1 MKRVISFLTFMVG
14 VGGSTIDQPPEDVS
28 GLASTLCYT
37 YLSTYFEPM
46 TIGFTSPFP
55 TDLSVSSTSPAIG
68 STSTPSIPPTLPTS
82 LSSTGG
88 SRTTPSGS
96 TTASEST
103 TILGSTSPLGSSE
116 LSTSSS
122 LALPSSVATT
132 SASTP
137 SPTAP
142 VDRQII
148 LFTFP
153 IAVTKRDLEKRDIGG
168 FIVRDAAANR
178 QSCDAAVIF
187 SLSSNRLLDAGIPIH
202 YTPGDTN
209 KPFRA
214 TTLPSV
220 DAITTT
226 FGNVGGTLQ
235 FSNSSL
241 PGGRANFCQNPQGQ
255 VFIIF
260 TSTPVGCEL
269 VQLLVYEVHNYYNW
283 NYNNVY
289 TTIYNIIYNIV
300 YNIVHNTIYNIIHNI
315 IYNNVYNI
323 VYNNV
328 HNIIYNII
336 HNNVY
341 NNVHNIIYNIIHN
354 NVYNNVHNIIYNIIH
369 NNVYNVYNVYNNNN
383 NL

>member
-1 MKRVISFLTFMVG
+1 MKRGISFLTFMVG
-14 VGGSTIDQPPEDVS
+14 VGGSAIIDQPPGDVS

-37 YLSTYFEPM
+37 YLSTYFEPV

-55 TDLSVSSTSPAIG
+55 TDLSVSSFSPAIG
-68 STSTPSIPPTLPTS
+68 STSTPSTAPTLPTS

-88 SRTTPSGS
+88 PRTTPPGSTTALGS
-96 TTASEST
+96 TTASDST
-103 TILGSTSPLGSSE
+103 TILGSTGLG
-116 LSTSSS
+116 TSSS
-122 LALPSSVATT
+122 LSLPSSVATT

-137 SPTAP
+137 TPSAA

-168 FIVRDAAANR
+168 FIVRDAAADR

-187 SLSSNRLLDAGIPIH
+187 NLSSNRLLDAGIPIH
-202 YTPGDTN
+202 YTPGDAN

-241 PGGRANFCQNPQGQ
+241 PGGRADFCQTPQGQ
-255 VFIIF
+255 VFIVF
-260 TSTPVGCEL
+260 TSTPVGCER
-269 VQLLVYEVHNYYNW
+269 VQLLVYNGK
-283 NYNNVY
+283 
-289 TTIYNIIYNIV
+289 IYLSLLS
-300 YNIVHNTIYNIIHNI
+300 TG
-315 IYNNVYNI
+315 
-323 VYNNV
+323 
-328 HNIIYNII
+328 
-336 HNNVY
+336 
-341 NNVHNIIYNIIHN
+341 
-354 NVYNNVHNIIYNIIH
+354 
-369 NNVYNVYNVYNNNN
+369 
-383 NL
+383 

>member
-1 MKRVISFLTFMVG
+1 MKRGISFLIFMVG
-14 VGGSTIDQPPEDVS
+14 VGGSTIDQPPEDVV
-28 GLASTLCYT
+28 GMASTWCYT

-55 TDLSVSSTSPAIG
+55 TNLSVSSTSPAIG
-68 STSTPSIPPTLPTS
+68 STSTTSIPPTLPTS

-96 TTASEST
+96 TAASEST
-103 TILGSTSPLGSSE
+103 SILGSTSPLGSATPSG

-122 LALPSSVATT
+122 LALPPSVATT
-132 SASTP
+132 SVSTP
-137 SPTAP
+137 TPSAP

-153 IAVTKRDLEKRDIGG
+153 IAVTKRGLEKRDIGG

-178 QSCDAAVIF
+178 QSCDDAVIF
-187 SLSSNRLLDAGIPIH
+187 SLSSNWLLDAGIPIH

-226 FGNVGGTLQ
+226 FGVVGGKLQ

-269 VQLLVYEVHNYYNW
+269 VQILVYEVHNYVYNLYLNPNYYNW

-289 TTIYNIIYNIV
+289 NIV
-300 YNIVHNTIYNIIHNI
+300 YDNIYN
-315 IYNNVYNI
+315 
-323 VYNNV
+323 
-328 HNIIYNII
+328 
-336 HNNVY
+336 
-341 NNVHNIIYNIIHN
+341 
-354 NVYNNVHNIIYNIIH
+354 
-369 NNVYNVYNVYNNNN
+369 
-383 NL
+383 L